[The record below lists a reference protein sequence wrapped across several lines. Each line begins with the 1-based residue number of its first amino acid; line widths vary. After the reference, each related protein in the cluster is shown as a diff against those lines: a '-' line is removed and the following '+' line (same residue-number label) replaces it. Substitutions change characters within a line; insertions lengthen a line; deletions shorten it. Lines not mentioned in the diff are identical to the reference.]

1 MTEPRARAGRHKSAL
16 NFPVELEH
24 LLTAYGAPAHPDMH
38 TPHADSTQYLNNL
51 PTANVHHRP
60 TAFDKPFP
68 ETLRVLDEILTDF
81 IIETCHTAVSV
92 ASYSNR
98 AKLKL
103 SDFEWVIR
111 KDKQKLGRVQ
121 TMLAQKKKIDA
132 EKSMGVAKEGE
143 KVTVDMMQELGQVV
157 GEEGTG
163 KGKGRGKGKRKKK
176 RELDE
181 MLASGA
187 LRGNGDGAGED
198 DLEMDEDVKE
208 PKSKKARSEVG

>member
-1 MTEPRARAGRHKSAL
+1 
-16 NFPVELEH
+16 
-24 LLTAYGAPAHPDMH
+24 
-38 TPHADSTQYLNNL
+38 
-51 PTANVHHRP
+51 
-60 TAFDKPFP
+60 
-68 ETLRVLDEILTDF
+68 
-81 IIETCHTAVSV
+81 
-92 ASYSNR
+92 
-98 AKLKL
+98 
-103 SDFEWVIR
+103 
-111 KDKQKLGRVQ
+111 
-121 TMLAQKKKIDA
+121 MLAQKKKIDA